1 VNEDATIEIIKPKD
15 SDSNLVIRVSVTRT
29 YLFVDQLEVNRH
41 NRNRKL
47 MDTAINPPH
56 SFAI

>member
-1 VNEDATIEIIKPKD
+1 MNEDATIEVIKPND
-15 SDSNLVIRVSVTRT
+15 SDGNLVIRVSVTRT
-29 YLFVDQLEVNRH
+29 YLFGGQLEVNHH

-47 MDTAINPPH
+47 MDKAINPPH